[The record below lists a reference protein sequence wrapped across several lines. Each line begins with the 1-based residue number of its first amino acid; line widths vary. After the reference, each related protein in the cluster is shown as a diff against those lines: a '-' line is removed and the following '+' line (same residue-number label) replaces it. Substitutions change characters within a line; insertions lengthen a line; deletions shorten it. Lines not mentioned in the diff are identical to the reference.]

1 MMVLV
6 LQWSRGLLF
15 WLATGIAG
23 AACAQG
29 AALDARLQERL
40 IQCGA
45 CHGEDGNSRIENIPS
60 LAGQPEFFV
69 MNQLFLMREGVR
81 RIDAMVPFVRQLKDD
96 ELQGLASHYSKLAPK
111 PSGEAIDAALAKRGA
126 VLSTSLRCAS
136 CHLPSLAG
144 QEQMPRLAKQRLD
157 YLIHSLR
164 EFRDNKR
171 SGADTMM
178 SATVLGVSDADLAA
192 LAHFAASQ

>member
-1 MMVLV
+1 MRLA
-6 LQWSRGLLF
+6 WSWTQALAIGL
-15 WLATGIAG
+15 
-23 AACAQG
+23 AAWFASAAFAQTES
-29 AALDARLQERL
+29 LDARLKQRL
-40 IQCGA
+40 AQCAA
-45 CHGEDGNSRIENIPS
+45 CHGEDGNSRIENVPS
-60 LAGQPEFFV
+60 LAGQPEFLV

-81 RIDAMVPFVRQLKDD
+81 RIDAMAPFVRELKDD

>member
-1 MMVLV
+1 MRLPWSWTQALAIVL
-6 LQWSRGLLF
+6 
-15 WLATGIAG
+15 
-23 AACAQG
+23 AAWFASVAFAQTES
-29 AALDARLQERL
+29 LDARLKQRL
-40 IQCGA
+40 AQCAA

-81 RIDAMVPFVRQLKDD
+81 RIDAMVPFVRELKDD

>member
-1 MMVLV
+1 MRLA
-6 LQWSRGLLF
+6 WSWTQALAIGL
-15 WLATGIAG
+15 
-23 AACAQG
+23 AAWFASAAFAQTES
-29 AALDARLQERL
+29 LDARLKQRL
-40 IQCGA
+40 AQCAA
-45 CHGEDGNSRIENIPS
+45 CHGEDGNSRIENVPS

-81 RIDAMVPFVRQLKDD
+81 RIDAMAPFVRELKND
-96 ELQGLASHYSKLAPK
+96 ELQGLASYYSKLAPK

>member
-1 MMVLV
+1 
-6 LQWSRGLLF
+6 
-15 WLATGIAG
+15 
-23 AACAQG
+23 
-29 AALDARLQERL
+29 
-40 IQCGA
+40 
-45 CHGEDGNSRIENIPS
+45 
-60 LAGQPEFFV
+60 
-69 MNQLFLMREGVR
+69 VR
-81 RIDAMVPFVRQLKDD
+81 RIDAMVPFVRELKDD

-126 VLSTSLRCAS
+126 VLSTSLRCVS

-192 LAHFAASQ
+192 LAHFAASH

>member
-1 MMVLV
+1 MRLA
-6 LQWSRGLLF
+6 WSWTQALAIGL
-15 WLATGIAG
+15 
-23 AACAQG
+23 AAWFASAAFAQTES
-29 AALDARLQERL
+29 LDARLKQRL
-40 IQCGA
+40 AQCAA
-45 CHGEDGNSRIENIPS
+45 CHGEDGNSRIENVPS

-81 RIDAMVPFVRQLKDD
+81 RIDAMAPFVRELKDD